1 MLASERRE
9 LREAAREF
17 AEGEIAPRASA
28 WDRERAFDRGV
39 LDRLAELGFLGMRVP
54 EEYGG
59 LGLDLESYLA
69 VLEEIARADLAVA
82 LTVAVQNGPVP
93 HLILAHGT
101 EAQRASWLPMLAS
114 GEKIAA
120 FALAEADAGSD
131 PGALLTRAE
140 RTSGGAWRLD
150 GSKRW
155 VTNGS
160 LADLAVV
167 FARTSLPGESPGVG
181 AFLVDTD
188 AEGYRVAGRER
199 TMGLRASETVAVE
212 LAGVRVG
219 EDRLVGD
226 AGSGL
231 GYALE
236 AVDVGRLG
244 VAAQAVGVAQAALEH
259 AVRYSRERRQF
270 GRRIAD
276 FGAIRSKLATM
287 ATKVAASRALVA
299 GVAAALG
306 QPGTQTRDGLTA
318 AASSA
323 MAKLSASETAMW
335 VTEEAVRIFG
345 GYGFMREFPVE
356 KLMRDAKG
364 TEIFGGTSEIMRLVV
379 GRALTGVA

>member
-9 LREAAREF
+9 VREAAREF
-17 AEGEIAPRASA
+17 AEGEIAPSAAA

-59 LGLDLESYLA
+59 LGFDLESYVA

-82 LTVAVQNGPVP
+82 LTVAVQSGPVP

-101 EAQRASWLPMLAS
+101 GAQRASWLPMLAS

-140 RTSGGAWRLD
+140 RTPGGAWRLD

-160 LADLAVV
+160 LADVAVV
-167 FARTSLPGESPGVG
+167 FARTSPPGEDPGLG

-188 AEGYRVAGRER
+188 AEGYRVAGREE

-299 GVAAALG
+299 GVAAAMG
-306 QPGTQTRDGLTA
+306 RPGTQTRDGLNA

>member
-9 LREAAREF
+9 VREAAREF
-17 AEGEIAPRASA
+17 AEGEIAPCAAA
-28 WDRERAFDRGV
+28 WDRERAFDRRV
-39 LDRLAELGFLGMRVP
+39 LDRLAELGFLGMCVP

-59 LGLDLESYLA
+59 LGFDLETYVA

-82 LTVAVQNGPVP
+82 LTVAVQNGPVS

-101 EAQRASWLPMLAS
+101 RAQRTNWLPMLAS
-114 GEKIAA
+114 GERIAA

-140 RTSGGAWRLD
+140 RTHEGAWRLD

-160 LADLAVV
+160 LADVAVV
-167 FARTSLPGESPGVG
+167 FAGTSPPGEGPGVG

-188 AEGYRVAGRER
+188 AKGYRVAGREK

-306 QPGTQTRDGLTA
+306 QSGTPTRDGLTA

-364 TEIFGGTSEIMRLVV
+364 TEILGGTSEIMRLVV

>member
-1 MLASERRE
+1 MLASERRVV
-9 LREAAREF
+9 REAAREF
-17 AEGEIAPRASA
+17 AEGEIAPRAAA

-59 LGLDLESYLA
+59 LGFDLESYVA

-101 EAQRASWLPMLAS
+101 EAQRAGWLPLLAS
-114 GEKIAA
+114 GERIAA

-131 PGALLTRAE
+131 PGALLTHAE
-140 RTSGGAWRLD
+140 RTPGGAWRLD

-160 LADLAVV
+160 LADVAVV
-167 FARTSLPGESPGVG
+167 FARTSPSGKDPGVG

-188 AEGYRVAGRER
+188 AEGYRVTGREE

-231 GYALE
+231 GHALE

-276 FGAIRSKLATM
+276 FGAIRSKLAMM
-287 ATKVAASRALVA
+287 ATKVAASRALV
-299 GVAAALG
+299 GEVAAAMG
-306 QPGTQTRDGLTA
+306 QSGTQTRDGLTA

-335 VTEEAVRIFG
+335 VTEEAVRIYG

-379 GRALTGVA
+379 GRALTGAA